1 MASTAAGGLM
11 SPEQKAIT
19 EAKSLFLQLNNGG
32 QLFKDC
38 VSQATSVSHL
48 VQYVEDENRKH
59 ARKSSSRL
67 LEKFQRN
74 TEGLQS
80 LSSVIELAV
89 QAKADCL
96 CPLWAPVKFILQIS
110 KSHSLVVH
118 NITAMVQVLTEN
130 LSRIELYQ
138 NLQNDPDMQT
148 ELLRIFNDVTSF
160 CVKALV
166 FFQSR
171 TPARV
176 WKLAISPP
184 RKNFQNSVD
193 QLKSHMQGVH
203 NTAVAIELAKQHEYR
218 REQDRLAIINRLG
231 ATNVREVHQRKVE
244 AKAPN
249 TCEWILS
256 HPTFVAWEESSSQEA
271 SERFLFISGKS
282 GCGKSI
288 LASSIIETFDQ
299 QKKRTMYFYF
309 SGLESSRQD
318 ADSLVRWFLL
328 DVLPSTTEET
338 VQIIKLLFAKGE
350 PTSSELRGA
359 LSTVMATLPTPLY
372 LVIDGIDEIQGP
384 VDDLFVQLRD
394 IVDKSPRIKAVFLGR
409 PHAFEGQASAYW
421 IRISNDLLQADIRTF
436 ITTETQKSPLLQQPN
451 VHEKV
456 IKELLGKADGMFLWA
471 RLSINELCGAYS
483 QDDVKQILKRLPL
496 GMENAFNRIL
506 QEIVNSSG
514 EIAIQRAKYILSI
527 LVASAR
533 SLELT
538 ELQHACAVAT
548 QMNQD
553 EFEREPLDAYKGPD
567 PATMFL
573 RACRGL
579 IVIENGKVG
588 LVHLTAREYLTRP
601 AIHWDSGI
609 SCFRT
614 DAAEAHEFLADV
626 CIKSITS
633 KGFEWFHS
641 REGFFIPQDLEY
653 PPLFSY
659 AFRFMAY
666 HFNRMGDPGPETVA
680 RMQSFFDVHRASW
693 FEMFMVSCFQ
703 DGQNGVTTQEF
714 LETVAW
720 MDEDPFNA
728 MKKADM
734 SKEQLKRICQEH
746 AGNNWQSQR
755 LDLLD
760 KVFGFLDETD
770 SSAPLL
776 AMSPST
782 NNTPLESMIPI
793 LPVEENLS
801 QLVQLL
807 ADHATLSLPQQRD
820 LISRFGQLLCKQGR
834 MRNLLDP
841 FDTLF
846 RLFMSKIN
854 SFPTIVLVGFG
865 MLCRRLGRPRD
876 AIDIFNI
883 VLSRLDDDAESKYDV
898 WHRIGRAYGRLD
910 DHERAFNAHQ
920 TAWIWRCKILGQRH
934 MKTAKSTYWMG
945 HSRFK
950 QGKYAEAEGYLRQC
964 LAIQMELFGL
974 KHKYTSHNIHLL
986 GWALYKQAKHTEAEA
1001 VFHHRLAIDMA
1012 LFGLDHKETS
1022 LSILWVGF
1030 ALYHQARFAEAED
1043 CFRQSTSLM
1052 EASFGKK
1059 HETTAISLSWL
1070 GSSLYEQSR
1079 FVQAELFFRRAAA
1092 INWVTLGPCQASAM
1106 DIFTIGESLYQQNRF
1121 AEAEEQFRRSQQII
1135 DQVNLDWDDGF
1146 KRLNPLRLG
1155 RSLCCQLKFSDAEDI
1170 LSSKFTVPP
1179 GGDSRNFRGVLWL
1192 ARVLH
1197 YQQKN
1202 IEAERVLTTL
1212 LSKKDSNCDADAYKC
1227 SQTIVFFLGRVL
1239 NAQGRYSEAE
1249 SILRQAVIDEYG
1261 VDTGRRVRQAVEEIE
1276 GNNESMDLGFLEE
1289 DEEGTGTN
1297 EEEGE
1302 EEGEEEADASIE
1314 SEVDAKHGED
1324 FWLSENWDYCD
1335 IDAILSEYGTTG
1347 HHLKRQGR
1355 LAEAE
1360 EVYQLLKSVG
1370 WM

>member
-1 MASTAAGGLM
+1 MAPTAAGGPM

-19 EAKSLFLQLNNGG
+19 EAKSLFLQLNGGG

-138 NLQNDPDMQT
+138 NLQNNPDLQT

-166 FFQSR
+166 FFQRR
-171 TPARV
+171 TFV

-184 RKNFQNSVD
+184 KKNFQNSVD

-256 HPTFVAWEESSSQEA
+256 HPTFVAWEEESSQEA

-288 LASSIIETFDQ
+288 LASSIIDTFDR

-338 VQIIKLLFAKGE
+338 VQTIKLLFAKGE

-359 LSTVMATLPTPLY
+359 LSSVMATLPTPLY

-394 IVDKSPRIKAVFLGR
+394 IIDKFPRTKAVFLGR

-436 ITTETQKSPLLQQPN
+436 ITTETQKSALLQQPN
-451 VHEKV
+451 VHERV

-496 GMENAFNRIL
+496 GVENAFNRIL

-514 EIAIQRAKYILSI
+514 ETAIQRAKYILRI

-601 AIHWDSGI
+601 AMQWDSGI
-609 SCFRT
+609 SCFRI
-614 DAAEAHEFLADV
+614 DAAGAHEFLADV

-641 REGFFIPQDLEY
+641 REGFFVPQDLEY

-666 HFNRMGDPGPETVA
+666 HFNRMGDPEPETVA
-680 RMQSFFDVHRASW
+680 RIQRFFNIHRASW

-703 DGQNGVTTQEF
+703 DGHNAVTTQDF
-714 LETVAW
+714 LETVEW
-720 MDEDPFNA
+720 MDEDSFNA
-728 MKKADM
+728 MKKAEI
-734 SKEQLKRICQEH
+734 SKEQFKRTCQEH

-755 LDLLD
+755 LHLLNE
-760 KVFGFLDETD
+760 VFGFLDETKATAPR
-770 SSAPLL
+770 SAV
-776 AMSPST
+776 SPST
-782 NNTPLESMIPI
+782 DNTPLGIRAPI
-793 LPVEENLS
+793 SPVQENLS
-801 QLVQLL
+801 QVVQLL
-807 ADHATLSLPQQRD
+807 ADHATLSLPKQRD

-834 MRNLLDP
+834 MNNLLGP
-841 FDTLF
+841 FELLF
-846 RLFMSKIN
+846 RLFKSKIN
-854 SFPTIVLVGFG
+854 SFPTTVLFGFAE
-865 MLCRRLGRPRD
+865 LCRSLERPQN
-876 AIDIFNI
+876 AIEIFDI
-883 VLSRLDDDAESKYDV
+883 VLSRLDDEGESKYDV
-898 WHRIGRAYGRLD
+898 WERIGHAYSNLD
-910 DHERAFNAHQ
+910 DHERAFNSHHS
-920 TAWIWRCKILGQRH
+920 AWTGRCKILGHRH
-934 MKTAKSTYWMG
+934 LKTARSTFRMG
-945 HSRFK
+945 LSRY
-950 QGKYAEAEGYLRQC
+950 QQDRLAEAEGYWRQC
-964 LAIQMELFGL
+964 LAIKTAVFGL
-974 KHKYTSHNIHLL
+974 
-986 GWALYKQAKHTEAEA
+986 E
-1001 VFHHRLAIDMA
+1001 
-1012 LFGLDHKETS
+1012 HKETS
-1022 LSILWVGF
+1022 LTICWLGHAIL
-1030 ALYHQARFAEAED
+1030 LQERFADAED
-1043 CFRQSTSLM
+1043 CFRQIAPLM
-1052 EASFGKK
+1052 EATSGKV
-1059 HETTAISLSWL
+1059 HRAAADSLFWL
-1070 GSSLYEQSR
+1070 GQSIFQQSR
-1079 FVQAELFFRRAAA
+1079 FAEAEIFFRRAAA
-1092 INWVTLGPCQASAM
+1092 KYWATLGPSRETAE
-1106 DIFTIGESLYQQNRF
+1106 TISCVGDSLYYQHQF
-1121 AEAEEQFRRSQQII
+1121 TKAEEQYRRSQQII
-1135 DQVNLDWDDGF
+1135 DQIKLSWDDGS
-1146 KRLNPLRLG
+1146 KRRNPLRLG
-1155 RSLCCQLKFSDAEDI
+1155 QTLCCQLKFSDAEDI
-1170 LSSKFTVPP
+1170 FSSYFTASTGRDRV
-1179 GGDSRNFRGVLWL
+1179 NFEGVLWL

-1202 IEAERVLTTL
+1202 VEAERVLTIL
-1212 LSKKDSNCDADAYKC
+1212 LPKVDGECDVGKMYSEA
-1227 SQTIVFFLGRVL
+1227 IVLLLGRVL
-1239 NAQGRYSEAE
+1239 NAQGRYGEAE
-1249 SILRQAVIDEYG
+1249 SILRQAVINEASGQGKSARTG
-1261 VDTGRRVRQAVEEIE
+1261 VGIGSGLRQIMEDNE
-1276 GNNESMDLGFLEE
+1276 GNDKLMNLEPLKE
-1289 DEEGTGTN
+1289 HQKGEGRG
-1297 EEEGE
+1297 EGE
-1302 EEGEEEADASIE
+1302 EEGEEEVDAPIE
-1314 SEVDAKHGED
+1314 SEVDAKPGED
-1324 FWLSENWDYCD
+1324 CWFSGLWVYCNTD
-1335 IDAILSEYGTTG
+1335 DILSEYCATG
-1347 HHLKRQGR
+1347 HHLKRQGKV
-1355 LAEAE
+1355 AEAE